1 MRIDVISDTVC
12 PWCFIGKRRLDRA
25 LAMRDPGPVEIR
37 WRPFQLNP
45 AMADEGMDRDK
56 YFAAKFGGVDRA
68 ERQYDRIRAAGREEG
83 IEFRFDLIGRI
94 PNTVNSH
101 RLLRLA
107 ERSGNQNAVSDLL
120 FDAYFLRGRNIGLD
134 DELVEIARTAGMDA
148 DPVRAYLAGE
158 QDRAEILAQE
168 DRARLNGINGV
179 PCFVIEDQYAV
190 SGAQSPEIFLQ
201 IFDLVREERATALG
215 RAVAE

>member
-1 MRIDVISDTVC
+1 MRIDVISDTIC

-25 LAMRDPGPVEIR
+25 LAMRDQGPVEIR

-45 AMADEGMDRDK
+45 TMPADGMDRDS
-56 YFAAKFGGVDRA
+56 YLTAKFGSVERA

-83 IEFRFDLIGRI
+83 LDFRFDLIERI
-94 PNTVNSH
+94 PNSVQSH
-101 RLLRLA
+101 RLLRFA
-107 ERSGNQNAVSDLL
+107 EHFGTQNTVSEIL
-120 FDAYFLRGRNIGLD
+120 FEAYFLRGRDIGLSH
-134 DELVEIARTAGMDA
+134 ELVELARLAGLDA
-148 DPVRAYLAGE
+148 DLARDYLAG
-158 QDRAEILAQE
+158 DRDRLDILAE
-168 DRARLNGINGV
+168 EERARLNGVNGV

-201 IFDLVREERATALG
+201 IFDVVREERAMARG

>member
-1 MRIDVISDTVC
+1 MRIDVISDTIC

-25 LAMRDPGPVEIR
+25 LAMRNPGPVEIR

-45 AMADEGMDRDK
+45 TMSADGMERDS
-56 YFAAKFGGVDRA
+56 YLAAKFGSVERA

-83 IEFRFDLIGRI
+83 IEFRFDLIERI
-94 PNTVNSH
+94 PNTVQSH
-101 RLLRLA
+101 RLLSFA
-107 ERSGNQNAVSDLL
+107 ERFGDQNTVAERL
-120 FDAYFLRGRNIGLD
+120 FEAYFLRGRDIGLSH
-134 DELVEIARTAGMDA
+134 ELVEVARLAGLDGA
-148 DPVRAYLAGE
+148 LAHDYLAGD
-158 QDRAEILAQE
+158 QDRLDVLAEE
-168 DRARLNGINGV
+168 ERARLNSVNGV

-201 IFDLVREERATALG
+201 IFDVVREERAMARG

>member
-1 MRIDVISDTVC
+1 MRIDVISDTIC

-25 LAMRDPGPVEIR
+25 LAMRDQGPVEIR

-45 AMADEGMDRDK
+45 TMPADGMDRDS
-56 YFAAKFGGVDRA
+56 YLTTKFGSVERA

-83 IEFRFDLIGRI
+83 LDFRFDLIERI
-94 PNTVNSH
+94 PNSVQSH
-101 RLLRLA
+101 RLLRFA
-107 ERSGNQNAVSDLL
+107 ERFGTQNTVSEIL
-120 FDAYFLRGRNIGLD
+120 FEAYFLRGRDIGLSH
-134 DELVEIARTAGMDA
+134 ELVELARLAGLDA
-148 DPVRAYLAGE
+148 DLARDYLAGD
-158 QDRAEILAQE
+158 QDRLDILAEE
-168 DRARLNGINGV
+168 DRARLNGVNGV

-201 IFDLVREERATALG
+201 IFDVVREERAMARG

>member
-1 MRIDVISDTVC
+1 MRIDVISDTIC

-25 LAMRDPGPVEIR
+25 LAMRDTGPVEIR

-45 AMADEGMDRDK
+45 TISTDGLDRDS
-56 YFAAKFGGVDRA
+56 YLTAKFGSVERA
-68 ERQYDRIRAAGREEG
+68 ERQYDRIRAAGREED

-94 PNTVNSH
+94 PNTVQSH
-101 RLLRLA
+101 RLLRFA
-107 ERSGNQNAVSDLL
+107 EPFGMQNTLSEIL
-120 FDAYFLRGRNIGLD
+120 FDAYFLRGRDIGLT
-134 DELVEIARTAGMDA
+134 DELVEAARLAGLDA
-148 DPVRAYLAGE
+148 DLAHSFLTGD
-158 QDRAEILAQE
+158 QDRLDILAEE
-168 DRARLNGINGV
+168 DRARLNGVNGV

-201 IFDLVREERATALG
+201 IFDVVREERAMARG